1 MQETTN
7 FAPVTN
13 VGLRVRSTLAVAA
26 CVAWAAFLLPSSAA
40 AKEKTKDDATAMLR
54 AEQGLRDLGSKARD
68 TASDITT
75 YALSLIGV
83 DYRFGGN
90 TPDSG
95 LDCSGLIRYVFQQ
108 ATGLSLPRSAREQAR
123 VGESVSRDKLQPG
136 DLVFFNTRRFQFSH
150 VGLYIGDNRFIHAPS
165 SGGAVQVVS
174 LDNAYWQ
181 KAFNGARRIV
191 SGMPDI
197 SAIISTANAAAPR
210 VLTESAAPSAA
221 AAASP
226 PQQPQPTEG
235 SALVPRTSPNF

>member
-1 MQETTN
+1 MRHKHI
-7 FAPVTN
+7 FARALRS
-13 VGLRVRSTLAVAA
+13 GLRIRDGLVIAA
-26 CVAWAAFLLPSSAA
+26 CVATVFPVSAA
-40 AKEKTKDDATAMLR
+40 PKESAKNDSTALLR
-54 AEQGLRDLGSKARD
+54 AERSLRDFGGKAKD
-68 TASDITT
+68 TASEITT

-90 TPDSG
+90 TPDQG

-123 VGESVSRDKLQPG
+123 MGESVSKDKLQPG

-165 SGGAVQVVS
+165 SGGAVQVVN

-191 SGMPDI
+191 GGMPDI
-197 SAIISTANAAAPR
+197 SAIISTANAATPKLSTE
-210 VLTESAAPSAA
+210 LTMPAAATMAAPA
-221 AAASP
+221 
-226 PQQPQPTEG
+226 PTTEN
-235 SALVPRTSPNF
+235 SALTPRTSPNFQ

>member
-1 MQETTN
+1 MRQNTSLGR
-7 FAPVTN
+7 VTK
-13 VGLRVRSTLAVAA
+13 VESRTRYAFVVAT
-26 CVAWAAFLLPSSAA
+26 CVACALFVLPADAAP
-40 AKEKTKDDATAMLR
+40 KEKEKDGSSAMLR
-54 AEQGLRDLGSKARD
+54 AEKSLRDLGGKAKD

-123 VGESVSRDKLQPG
+123 VGESVSKDQLQPG

-197 SAIISTANAAAPR
+197 STIISTAHAATPRAPTEAISPNAAA
-210 VLTESAAPSAA
+210 LAT
-221 AAASP
+221 P
-226 PQQPQPTEG
+226 PQLAEPSTF
-235 SALVPRTSPNF
+235 LPRTSPNF